1 MLPLGDFTKSEVR
14 EIARKYGL
22 NVSDKPDSQD
32 FYTGDI
38 NDILQTEPKP
48 GNFVNTAGK
57 VLGTHRGIWNYTVG
71 QRRGLGIS
79 ADRPLYVIKL
89 DKEKNEVVLGYEE
102 ECYKE
107 ALVADGL
114 TWLSVPPLAE
124 KTEIQVRL
132 RSSQAPV
139 AAEFLPQSADTA
151 AIRFFSPTKGCS
163 SRTIR
168 CFL

>member
-1 MLPLGDFTKSEVR
+1 MSATSLT
-14 EIARKYGL
+14 ART
-22 NVSDKPDSQD
+22 

-124 KTEIQVRL
+124 KRKF
-132 RSSQAPV
+132 RY
-139 AAEFLPQSADTA
+139 
-151 AIRFFSPTKGCS
+151 G
-163 SRTIR
+163 
-168 CFL
+168 